1 MNLDLKR
8 ELDKYISK
16 NVTISI
22 SGFFKTN
29 YLLNNFNYFIK
40 ADILNMKDEENKN
53 YTEINLNQVY
63 NIQAEDKKIVLFLDN
78 DIIISIY

>member
-1 MNLDLKR
+1 MNLDLKM

-40 ADILNMKDEENKN
+40 ADILNMKDEENR
-53 YTEINLNQVY
+53 
-63 NIQAEDKKIVLFLDN
+63 
-78 DIIISIY
+78 